1 MDFLDILD
9 LFVDPVFDLILC
21 RGNPGIWL
29 KKRFAA
35 FLLTAGSFLFLLIL
49 VIALRSASWVGILVG
64 AAGTIL
70 FVILDFRY
78 TFWWLREGRFGAEL
92 PVLDEILIPAGNLNE
107 KLTEE
112 EKLRGE
118 MEDRCRCLDKR
129 MW

>member
-9 LFVDPVFDLILC
+9 FLVDPVFDLVLC
-21 RGNPGIWL
+21 RGNMGIWFR
-29 KKRFAA
+29 KRFIT
-35 FLLTAGSFLFLLIL
+35 FLLAAGSVVFALIL
-49 VIALRSASWVGILVG
+49 AFSIRSASWVGILVG

-70 FVILDFRY
+70 FVIFDFRY

-92 PVLDEILIPAGNLNE
+92 PVLDEIPLPSGNLNE

-118 MEDRCRCLDKR
+118 MDERCRCLDKR

>member
-1 MDFLDILD
+1 MDFQDILD
-9 LFVDPVFDLILC
+9 LFVDPVFDLLLC
-21 RGNPGIWL
+21 RGNPGIWF
-29 KKRFAA
+29 KKRFIS
-35 FLLTAGSFLFLLIL
+35 FLLAAGSVVFALIL
-49 VIALRSASWVGILVG
+49 AFSIRSASWVGILVG

-70 FVILDFRY
+70 FAVLDWRY

-92 PVLDEILIPAGNLNE
+92 PVLDEIPIPGGDLNG

>member
-29 KKRFAA
+29 KKRFAT

-112 EKLRGE
+112 EKLQGE